1 MYRFPNTVA
10 SHRRQQGVVLV
21 VGLLLLLVMT
31 VLGVTTIKSTI
42 LEEKMAGN
50 LRDKDLA
57 FQAAEAAL
65 RDGERLVTCNNCSLD
80 INGLTGLEMDCTTS
94 GLCVA
99 NGDLDPVMDLRNG
112 IGLEYGAYTGDTAL
126 PSDYST
132 PPRFVVEGIRYWPP
146 GAPGWKVVYRI
157 TAIGYGGTSH
167 ATAIHQSV
175 YKP

>member
-1 MYRFPNTVA
+1 MRPTLQTIPPG
-10 SHRRQQGVVLV
+10 RQRGVVLV

-50 LRDKDLA
+50 FRDHDLA
-57 FQAAEAAL
+57 FQAAESAL
-65 RDGERLVTCNNCSLD
+65 RDGEHLVNCNGCSLD
-80 INGLTGLEMDCTTS
+80 INGLTGLSIDCNSS

-99 NGDLDPVMDLRNG
+99 DPNLDPVADLKSGAG
-112 IGLEYGAYTGDTAL
+112 IEYGAYTGDTAL
-126 PSDYST
+126 PVDFSAT
-132 PPRFVVEGIRYWPP
+132 PRYVIEGIKYWPP

-167 ATAIHQSV
+167 ATAVHQSV

>member
-1 MYRFPNTVA
+1 MHPSMSTPIQ
-10 SHRRQQGVVLV
+10 RRQRGVVLV

-65 RDGERLVTCNNCSLD
+65 RDGERLVRCNNCALD
-80 INGLTGLEMDCTTS
+80 INGLTGLNMDCSSS

-99 NGDLDPVMDLRNG
+99 NGELDPVADLRSG
-112 IGLEYGAYTGDTAL
+112 AGLEYGVYTGATAL
-126 PSDYST
+126 PDDYSSS
-132 PPRFVVEGIRYWPP
+132 PRYVVEGIRYWPP

-157 TAIGYGGTSH
+157 TAIGHGGTSQ
-167 ATAIHQSV
+167 ATAVHQSV